1 MAIKN
6 GSIVT
11 VSSSI
16 FVLFIALMTMLVAA
30 PVKANESQQVMQG
43 FVNKEHVVSEHV
55 LIETRQKHQILFFM
69 GITLLVLIFATAGFG
84 IAMAVFG
91 KQVFVPHMIC
101 AGGTVFLAMAHAVT
115 AIVWFFPF
123 N

>member
-6 GSIVT
+6 GSLVA
-11 VSSSI
+11 VSRSF
-16 FVLFIALMTMLVAA
+16 FVVLMALMPLLMVMPA
-30 PVKANESQQVMQG
+30 KASDSQQVMQA
-43 FVNKEHVVSEHV
+43 FVQKEHVISEHV
-55 LIETRQKHQILFFM
+55 LIETKQKHQILFFM
-69 GITLLVLIFATAGFG
+69 GISLLLLILATAGFG

-101 AGGTVFLAMAHAVT
+101 AGASVFLSMAHAVT

-123 N
+123 G

>member
-1 MAIKN
+1 MVIKN
-6 GSIVT
+6 AGLEA
-11 VSSSI
+11 VSRPC
-16 FVLFIALMTMLVAA
+16 FVLLMMLMALFVVMPA
-30 PVKANESQQVMQG
+30 KANESQQVMEG
-43 FVNKEHVVSEHV
+43 FVKKEHTISEHV
-55 LIETRQKHQILFFM
+55 LIETKQKHQILFFM
-69 GITLLVLIFATAGFG
+69 GVVLLITILATAGFG

-101 AGGTVFLAMAHAVT
+101 AGISVFLAMAHAVT

>member
-6 GSIVT
+6 GSIVSI
-11 VSSSI
+11 SSSI
-16 FVLFIALMTMLVAA
+16 FVLLIALMAMLVAA

-43 FVNKEHVVSEHV
+43 FVNKEHVISEHV
-55 LIETRQKHQILFFM
+55 LIETKQKHQILFFM
-69 GITLLVLIFATAGFG
+69 GITLLVLILATAGFG

>member
-6 GSIVT
+6 GSIVA
-11 VSSSI
+11 VSSSV
-16 FVLFIALMTMLVAA
+16 FVLLIALMTMLVAA

-55 LIETRQKHQILFFM
+55 LIETKQKHQILFFM
-69 GITLLVLIFATAGFG
+69 GITLLISILATAGFG

-91 KQVFVPHMIC
+91 KPVFVAHMIF
-101 AGGTVFLAMAHAVT
+101 AGITVFLSMAHAVT

>member
-43 FVNKEHVVSEHV
+43 FVNKEHVVSEYV

>member
-6 GSIVT
+6 GSIVA

-16 FVLFIALMTMLVAA
+16 FVLLITLMTMLVAA

-55 LIETRQKHQILFFM
+55 LIETKQKHQILFFM
-69 GITLLVLIFATAGFG
+69 GITLLISILATAGFG

-91 KQVFVPHMIC
+91 KPVFVAHMIF
-101 AGGTVFLAMAHAVT
+101 AGITVFLSMAHAVT

>member
-6 GSIVT
+6 GSLVA
-11 VSSSI
+11 VSRSF
-16 FVLFIALMTMLVAA
+16 FVVLIALMSLLVVMPA
-30 PVKANESQQVMQG
+30 KASDSQQVMQA
-43 FVNKEHVVSEHV
+43 FVKKEQVISEHV
-55 LIETRQKHQILFFM
+55 LIETKQKHQILFFM
-69 GITLLVLIFATAGFG
+69 GITLLVSILATAGFG

-91 KQVFVPHMIC
+91 KQVFVAHMIF
-101 AGGTVFLAMAHAVT
+101 AGITVFLSMAHAVT

>member
-1 MAIKN
+1 MVIKSA
-6 GSIVT
+6 GIGA
-11 VSSSI
+11 VSRFV
-16 FVLFIALMTMLVAA
+16 FVLLTMLMSMLVVA
-30 PVKANESQQVMQG
+30 PTQANDSQQVMQG
-43 FVNKEHVVSEHV
+43 FVKKEHPVSEHV
-55 LIETRQKHQILFFM
+55 LIETKQKHQILFFM
-69 GITLLVLIFATAGFG
+69 GITLLVLILATAGFG

>member
-6 GSIVT
+6 GSIVS
-11 VSSSI
+11 VSSKI
-16 FVLFIALMTMLVAA
+16 FVLLIALMAMLVAA

-55 LIETRQKHQILFFM
+55 LIETKQKHQILFFM
-69 GITLLVLIFATAGFG
+69 GITLLVLILATAGFG

>member
-6 GSIVT
+6 GSIVS
-11 VSSSI
+11 VSSKI
-16 FVLFIALMTMLVAA
+16 FVLLIALMAMLVAA

-55 LIETRQKHQILFFM
+55 LIETKQKHQILFFM
-69 GITLLVLIFATAGFG
+69 GITLLVLILSTAGFG

>member
-6 GSIVT
+6 GSIVS

-16 FVLFIALMTMLVAA
+16 FVLLVALMAMLVAA

-55 LIETRQKHQILFFM
+55 LIETKQKHQILFFI
-69 GITLLVLIFATAGFG
+69 GITLLVLILATAWFG

>member
-6 GSIVT
+6 GSIVA

-16 FVLFIALMTMLVAA
+16 FVLLIALMTMLVAA

-55 LIETRQKHQILFFM
+55 LIETKQKHQILFFM
-69 GITLLVLIFATAGFG
+69 GITLLISILATAGFG

-91 KQVFVPHMIC
+91 KPVFVAHMIF
-101 AGGTVFLAMAHAVT
+101 AGITVFLSMAHAVT

>member
-69 GITLLVLIFATAGFG
+69 GITLLILIFATAGFG

>member
-6 GSIVT
+6 GSIVSI
-11 VSSSI
+11 SSSI
-16 FVLFIALMTMLVAA
+16 FVLLVALMAMLVAA

-55 LIETRQKHQILFFM
+55 LIETKQKHQILFFM
-69 GITLLVLIFATAGFG
+69 GITLLVLILATAGFG

>member
-6 GSIVT
+6 GSIVS
-11 VSSSI
+11 VSSKI
-16 FVLFIALMTMLVAA
+16 FVLLIALMAMLVAA

-55 LIETRQKHQILFFM
+55 LIETKQKHQILFFM
-69 GITLLVLIFATAGFG
+69 GITLLVLILSTAGFG

-123 N
+123 G